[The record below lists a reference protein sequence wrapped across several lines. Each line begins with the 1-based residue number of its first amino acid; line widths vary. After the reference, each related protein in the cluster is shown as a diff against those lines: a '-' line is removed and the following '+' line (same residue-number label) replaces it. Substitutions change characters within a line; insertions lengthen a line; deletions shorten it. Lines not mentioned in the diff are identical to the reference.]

1 MNIPCATL
9 QLNYTPDK
17 CEICQKTG
25 HGHHFGLETC
35 RACAAFFRRTVVLNR
50 KYKCAQ
56 KSGKCDVGAE
66 KATCK
71 FCRYKKCIDLGMT
84 TDNVRAED
92 ITEQEPASSHLPEA
106 QILYT
111 ISSKSRGSSLLV
123 DVNAVLRKSKAI
135 MEDNHNFY
143 VAPDLNPLQMMV
155 ESLHKIRS
163 KQSGSPEFFTTI
175 KFGRKFQ
182 WWAEQLEDTATW
194 LMNCREFRG
203 LPIHEKLAIFK
214 IVWAVWRRFERYT
227 MSAEVFG
234 QKCYDEKI
242 LLHSHKF
249 AARFGSYCVDYSHV
263 WSQGPHTFENV
274 FGGKMIRYF
283 DIIVKPY
290 LELNLSETEVTYILC
305 QIVWNYAGRR
315 LQGQTQAAG
324 ERFLEEISNNLH
336 SYYEEAARKEE
347 NPKNY
352 ASRLTKMMQ
361 IVNEMLKMQL
371 KQETDMDL
379 ALLFDMFNIS
389 FTEPEFFRV

>member
-305 QIVWNYAGRR
+305 QIVWNYGFRP
-315 LQGQTQAAG
+315 LSG
-324 ERFLEEISNNLH
+324 
-336 SYYEEAARKEE
+336 
-347 NPKNY
+347 
-352 ASRLTKMMQ
+352 
-361 IVNEMLKMQL
+361 LK
-371 KQETDMDL
+371 TD
-379 ALLFDMFNIS
+379 FSEYSQYGCQNFGN
-389 FTEPEFFRV
+389 FV